1 MRQLVEAGARPRI
14 GLRICPRPDVC
25 PTNNVSSIAR
35 FDNTLVHGVEDF
47 EGRHIAPSEG
57 PRSSRARSTS
67 VDAVSVTLQ
76 QLEIDAGRRH
86 SGLPSGLSAAPRSAC
101 IADKKQRN
109 ERSQR
114 FRTSLCR
121 LPYIGVKP
129 PTFAEDTQANL
140 RLSHVAGNGRFT
152 SAAIRRTGKK
162 NQAPFMQQRVKFF
175 THQRHRRCRV
185 STISSCCG
193 GESCGRRRR
202 RAEICSR
209 SG

>member
-1 MRQLVEAGARPRI
+1 MFARPI
-14 GLRICPRPDVC
+14 MCPG
-25 PTNNVSSIAR
+25 IAR

-47 EGRHIAPSEG
+47 EGRHNCAVGKDLDLHAPV
-57 PRSSRARSTS
+57 RHL

-76 QLEIDAGRRH
+76 QLEIDAGRWH
-86 SGLPSGLSAAPRSAC
+86 SGLHPDFLLRQRSAC

-114 FRTSLCR
+114 FSEHHCVA
-121 LPYIGVKP
+121 LPYISVKP

-162 NQAPFMQQRVKFF
+162 NQAPFMQQRVKIFLR
-175 THQRHRRCRV
+175 TGVTGGCRV
-185 STISSCCG
+185 STIISCG
-193 GESCGRRRR
+193 GGERLRKAS
-202 RAEICSR
+202 
-209 SG
+209 